1 MSLNIEGRKCVVCHA
16 YLFEED
22 DVVFCPECG
31 APHHRDCYKA
41 VGHCNLADLHGTVM
55 EYKFEPVEEEV
66 EKIPEPDE
74 RGSVCKR
81 CGKEIEKDA
90 QFCPYCGSVNL
101 DSVKSGVFGLGQ
113 GINFDEKLEDNITVR
128 EAANVVM
135 ANTTR
140 YIPKFRSLNKNNKLS
155 WNWAAFLLP
164 HGWFA
169 FRKMY
174 GAAFLTGALMIA
186 ATLLFIPMQIVLNQA
201 PENEVR
207 TYFELF
213 ELMAAQMSEAG
224 TIPMIFALLSSAVNL
239 LTRIISALFGDWIYR
254 NRVLDIAAEIKESD
268 NVEEKTA
275 KRGGISVFAF
285 GVAVFAV
292 YVIPGILAVFI

>member
-1 MSLNIEGRKCVVCHA
+1 MSLKIEGRKCVVCSA

-41 VGHCNLADLHGTVM
+41 VGHCGMADLHGTED
-55 EYKFEPVEEEV
+55 EYKYVPQEEEE
-66 EKIPEPDE
+66 EKPQISDE
-74 RGSVCKR
+74 SDAVCKR
-81 CGKEIEKDA
+81 CGKELEKDA

-101 DSVKSGVFGLGQ
+101 NSVKSGLFGFGQ
-113 GINFDEKLEDNITVR
+113 SINFDEKLEEDVTVR
-128 EAANVVM
+128 EAAKIVA
-135 ANTTR
+135 ANTAR
-140 YIPKFRSLNKNNKLS
+140 YIPKFRTLDKSNKIS

-207 TYFELF
+207 SYFELF
-213 ELMAAQMSEAG
+213 ELMTRQMTESG
-224 TIPMIFALLSSAVNL
+224 TIPMIFTLLSSAVNL
-239 LTRIISALFGDWIYR
+239 LTRIISAMFGDWIYKK
-254 NRVLDIAAEIKESD
+254 RVLDIAAELKETD
-268 NVEEKTA
+268 KAEEKRV
-275 KRGGISVFAF
+275 KLGGVSILAF

-292 YVIPGILAVFI
+292 YLLPSILAAFI